1 MGCRPVS
8 KKMMLF
14 RISQQAA
21 RARNILHLFCG
32 ICCIMVSSVSAAEAL
47 RLDLGRYAGRTQ
59 EKGWHQLALN
69 NQGGAAGGKILL
81 YLDSPASGEA
91 RESVELAPSPGAG
104 PGTAPVTLVVAG
116 KGGVCGT
123 PGLAQKKYG
132 PVREDVPAMA
142 LGGTAVG
149 EWPASAA
156 RDGIF
161 LKDGSLTWTFSNLKP
176 GAYKLEIFAGRSAEG
191 AGRMTIA
198 VNDAPG
204 LSVSGSCAAGTEENE
219 RGLYFNRVVTVP
231 PDSRSLAFTVKA
243 EGGFGSLNGVVL
255 TPVPGAAR
263 GTGRSLDIRGTEK
276 VPVLL
281 EVSAAGKIPAAAE
294 GEEYALRINLPP
306 YERVTW
312 FAAEA
317 GRWPSGCNRV
327 LPWSAASLEHALN
340 LRNPAAG
347 GSPDPHGMLALF
359 RLKNGSC
366 LVMLPLCGSGSV
378 SWLEAEGNMLQVK
391 SGTLGTEPM
400 EDGKEPML
408 CFGVSR
414 NLYEAMRATWGK
426 AVSHPRL
433 KGHSDWRCTKDAR
446 YPEPFRYLG
455 WCSWEQYRRN
465 ISADLLL
472 RASRAIDESPLP
484 VRWLLV
490 DAGFQNT
497 SRQFQL
503 RSFLPDGKKFP
514 QGWES
519 LLKQRDS
526 SRPGN
531 IRWMGLWHC
540 FYGDKGGID
549 VKNDLGMDSRFIRK
563 GNTYFPGKN
572 MKNTQEFYQDFM
584 NSVCGRKGKGFDF
597 IKVDYQTEYLK
608 RVKGTGNPARQSVW
622 CSRSLNRAVD
632 SSGLLG
638 MINCMAQGTLHVFN
652 TGTSPV
658 TRCSIDYSLNNL
670 NASRSHLFQ
679 SYTNTLLLGQ
689 TVWPDHDMFHSSD
702 PVCGDVMALSKA
714 LSGAPVYLSD
724 KPSDFQPRRIWP
736 LINREGKILR
746 PLAPAVAL
754 PESCFIHPLESASLY
769 GAIAPLNN
777 KCAAVVYYNLNTEPS
792 TRTGRLLP
800 SVYEWAPS
808 MIQGP
813 GQASSWNMPAEG
825 LAAYDWRNRKGVKL
839 ADGGIPLSL
848 PSLRDGVMQDIF
860 YLLAPIEKGWAVLG
874 NRDKYLSP
882 ACVEEGIVRT
892 DGKMTFTLKD
902 SASVLVYS
910 EGGRPAV
917 EGAAVRKLPGS
928 PDFYLLEFPGE
939 LPVRRVTVLKGKP

>member
-1 MGCRPVS
+1 
-8 KKMMLF
+8 MLF
-14 RISQQAA
+14 GA
-21 RARNILHLFCG
+21 RKGTGTVKNLFGFFCLIL
-32 ICCIMVSSVSAAEAL
+32 CIPGSIVSGAESL
-47 RLDLGRYAGRTQ
+47 RLDLGRYAGRT
-59 EKGWHQLALN
+59 EKEGWHQVALKN
-69 NQGGAAGGKILL
+69 HSGAGQEKILL
-81 YLDSPASGEA
+81 YLDSSASGEA
-91 RESVELAPSPGAG
+91 LETAVFAASSLGAAPGA
-104 PGTAPVTLVVAG
+104 APLSLTVTG
-116 KGGVCGT
+116 KGGLCGT

-132 PVREDVPAMA
+132 RIKEDVPGMA

-156 RDGIF
+156 GDGIF

-176 GAYKLEIFAGRSAEG
+176 GSYRLEVFAGRAAEG
-191 AGRMTIA
+191 AARMAIA
-198 VNDAPG
+198 VDGAPG

-219 RGLYFNRVVTVP
+219 RGLYFNRVVTVS

-255 TPVPGAAR
+255 TPATEAGERTLP
-263 GTGRSLDIRGTEK
+263 SLDIPGTEK
-276 VPVLL
+276 APVLL
-281 EVSAAGKIPAAAE
+281 EVSSAGKILPATE
-294 GEEYALRINLPP
+294 GGEYELLLNLPP
-306 YERVTW
+306 YESVTW

-347 GSPDPHGMLALF
+347 GSPDSHGMLALF
-359 RLKNGSC
+359 RLKNGNY
-366 LVMLPLCGSGSV
+366 LVLLPLCGSGSV
-378 SWLEAEGNMLQVK
+378 SWLEAEGNTLRVK
-391 SGTLGTEPM
+391 SGTLGTAAM
-400 EDGKEPML
+400 ADAKEPML
-408 CFGVSR
+408 CSGVSR
-414 NLYEAMRATWGK
+414 NLYEAMRATWEK

-433 KGHSDWRCTKDAR
+433 KRHSGWRCTKDAH

-455 WCSWEQYRRN
+455 WCSWEQYRRRIN
-465 ISADLLL
+465 ADLLL
-472 RASRAIDESPLP
+472 RAARSIDESSLP

-490 DAGFQNT
+490 DAGFQTT
-497 SRQFQL
+497 SSQFQL

-514 QGWES
+514 QGWAP
-519 LLKQRDS
+519 LLKRRDS
-526 SRPGN
+526 SRSGK

-549 VKNDLGMDSRFIRK
+549 VKNDLGMDSSFIRK
-563 GNTYFPGKN
+563 GDTYLPGKS
-572 MKNTQEFYQDFM
+572 MKTTQDFYRDFM
-584 NSVCGRKGKGFDF
+584 NSVRGREGKGFDF
-597 IKVDYQTEYLK
+597 VKVDYQTEYLK
-608 RVKGTGNPARQSVW
+608 KVKGAGNPARQSVW

-638 MINCMAQGTLHVFN
+638 MINCMAQGTLHIFN

-670 NASRSHLFQ
+670 DASRSHLFQ

-714 LSGAPVYLSD
+714 LSGGPVYLSD
-724 KPSDFQPRRIWP
+724 KPEDFQPRRIWP
-736 LINREGKILR
+736 LINRDGKILR

-754 PESCFIHPLESASLY
+754 PESCFIHPLESGSLY

-777 KCAAVVYYNLNTEPS
+777 KCAAVVYYNLNTES
-792 TRTGRLLP
+792 TTLSGRLVP

-808 MIQGP
+808 MMQGTGAAP
-813 GQASSWNMPAEG
+813 SWNIPAEG

-839 ADGGIPLSL
+839 PDGGIPLSL

-874 NRDKYLSP
+874 NPDKYLSP

-892 DGKMTFTLKD
+892 DGKMTFILKD
-902 SASVLVYS
+902 SASVLVYRK
-910 EGGRPAV
+910 GGHPVV

-928 PDFYLLEFPGE
+928 TDFYLVEFPRE
-939 LPVRRVTVLKGKP
+939 LPVRRVTVLKGEP

>member
-1 MGCRPVS
+1 
-8 KKMMLF
+8 MMLF
-14 RISQQAA
+14 RTNWQEALS
-21 RARNILHLFCG
+21 RNIFNLLCAV
-32 ICCIMVSSVSAAEAL
+32 CCVLASSAAGAESL
-47 RLDLGRYAGRTQ
+47 RLDLGRYAGRT
-59 EKGWHQLALN
+59 EREGWHQVALKD
-69 NQGGAAGGKILL
+69 QDGAAGKKILL
-81 YLDSPASGEA
+81 YLDNPASGEA
-91 RESVELAPSPGAG
+91 GQTAIFAASSLGAG
-104 PGTAPVTLVVAG
+104 PGTAPLSLAVTG
-116 KGGVCGT
+116 KGGMYGT
-123 PGLAQKKYG
+123 PGLAQKKYAR
-132 PVREDVPAMA
+132 VAEDVPGMA
-142 LGGTAVG
+142 LGGTAVA

-156 RDGIF
+156 GDGIF

-176 GAYKLEIFAGRSAEG
+176 GAYKLEIFAGRFAEG

-198 VNDAPG
+198 VDGVPG

-219 RGLYFNRVVTVP
+219 RGLYFNRTVTVS

-255 TPVPGAAR
+255 TPVPGPAG

-281 EVSAAGKIPAAAE
+281 EVSAAGKITPAVE
-294 GEEYALRINLPP
+294 GEEYELRINLPP
-306 YERVTW
+306 YESVTW

-327 LPWSAASLEHALN
+327 LPWSAASLERALN

-359 RLKNGSC
+359 RLENGHY

-378 SWLEAEGNMLQVK
+378 SWLEAEGNALKVK
-391 SGTLGTEPM
+391 SGTLGTEAM
-400 EDGKEPML
+400 EDKKEPLL
-408 CFGVSR
+408 CFALSR
-414 NLYEAMRATWGK
+414 NLYEAMRVAWGK
-426 AVSHPRL
+426 AASHPRL
-433 KGHSDWRCTKDAR
+433 KGQSLWRCAKDAR

-465 ISADLLL
+465 INADLLL
-472 RASRAIDESPLP
+472 RASRAIDTSPLP

-514 QGWES
+514 QGWAP

-526 SRPGN
+526 SRPGK

-549 VKNDLGMDSRFIRK
+549 VNNDLGTDSRFIRK
-563 GNTYFPGKN
+563 GGTYFPGKS
-572 MKNTQEFYQDFM
+572 MKDTQEFYMDFM
-584 NSVCGRKGKGFDF
+584 NSVRGRDGKGFDF
-597 IKVDYQTEYLK
+597 VKVDYQTEYLK

-638 MINCMAQGTLHVFN
+638 MINCMAQGTLHIFN

-670 NASRSHLFQ
+670 DASRSHLFQ

-724 KPSDFQPRRIWP
+724 KPEDFQPRRIWP
-736 LINREGKILR
+736 LVNREGKILR

-769 GAIAPLNN
+769 GAIAPLHN
-777 KCAAVVYYNLNTEPS
+777 KCAAVAYYNLNTEPT
-792 TRTGRLLP
+792 TRSGRLLP

-808 MIQGP
+808 MMQGP
-813 GQASSWNMPAEG
+813 GAASSWSVPAEG

-839 ADGGIPLSL
+839 PDGGIPLSL
-848 PSLRDGVMQDIF
+848 PSLRNGVMQDIF

-874 NRDKYLSP
+874 NPDKYLSP
-882 ACVEEGIVRT
+882 ACIEEGIIRT

-902 SASVLVYS
+902 SASVLIYR
-910 EGGRPAV
+910 EGGRPVV
-917 EGAAVRKLPGS
+917 EGAAVRSLPGS
-928 PDFYLLEFPGE
+928 EDFYLVEFPGE
-939 LPVRRVTVLKGKP
+939 LPARRVTVLKGKP